1 MQTAIT
7 TGSGSSIIQIGGDG
21 NSVIVDK
28 PHLTLSRPGRLART
42 IRRHHD
48 TGKPHQIDVIR
59 AATQSVALVARTA
72 DFDSLTKWLNNPTLV
87 SVRVMVGDAG
97 IGKTRLALELIET
110 MTQEGWLAGFLTRA
124 ELRRFR
130 AQQNLGEWGWGTPVL
145 AVVDYAS
152 ASAGYLH
159 EWLKEL
165 ADNSAWDDDK
175 AAASRPLRLLLLD
188 RHADRDA
195 GWWAKVLGHSN
206 AAGVL
211 EQLADPT
218 PMMVRSIDDSN
229 DRRSILTNTLQSLH
243 SNVRPPAPGDDPDFD
258 RRLAEKTWG
267 GVPLMLMLAAVSAHD
282 AGFGSVL
289 ALSSDKLAFT
299 VAETELQRILK
310 VVHGRG
316 VSEKLVPLVK
326 QMIAI
331 TMLRQGLG
339 AQAACSAIERE
350 SVALGYHVDGGVA
363 VLRDAL
369 ATALPDGAG
378 GIAKVE
384 PDIVGE
390 ALLLAVWPTND
401 EDKRRAL
408 ARVHADDPVAVG
420 ETVVRICKDYVIRGH
435 RHPMAWLDQICAAT
449 NGLGALLRLSQAMPT
464 ETVELREIMVDLDT
478 RVVDLA
484 MTLPRTV
491 VGLSLLT
498 TALNSLAVN
507 LSALDQKR
515 EALAAIQ
522 EAVSILRELA
532 AIRPDAFR
540 ANLASSL
547 NSFSNFLADLGQ
559 RDDALAAIQEAVKL
573 CRKLAVAH
581 PDAFRPNLASSLNN
595 LSCSLSDLGRHDEA
609 LAAIQEAVR
618 LSRELAVARPDA
630 FRPNLAGY
638 LLNLSSRLSDLGRH
652 VQALAPIQEATNIR
666 RDLAAASPDAFRP
679 DLASSLNNLANLLY
693 RLGRHDEVLA
703 PIQEA
708 VDVRRK
714 LAATHPDTF
723 RPDLARSLTNL
734 SQHLARHRLS
744 DKALAAIEEA
754 VELDRELASKRADAF
769 RPHLAGSLTNLSN
782 RLYEQERFD
791 EALVPIQEAVDIR
804 RELATFAPD
813 VFKSDL
819 AESLNNLSAL
829 LCKHGRLDDSLLTI
843 QEAVDVRRELA
854 VSYPDRFRPFLA
866 RSLTNLSNVLCEHGQ
881 LSDALRAIQE
891 AVDIRSE
898 LAAAFP
904 DAFRPDLAISI
915 NSLSIVLYKIGKK
928 NEALVAIE
936 RAIEALREPFL
947 QLPHGY
953 ASLMETI
960 VETYREQCEDLG
972 KTPDPSLLTQDL
984 DTLPTTQS
992 RNWTK
997 ER

>member
-1 MQTAIT
+1 MQTAIAAG
-7 TGSGSSIIQIGGDG
+7 TGNSIIQIRGDG

-28 PHLTLSRPGRLART
+28 PHLTLTRPGRLART
-42 IRRHHD
+42 IRLDHD

-59 AATQSVALVARTA
+59 ATTQSVALVARRA
-72 DFDSLTKWLNNPTLV
+72 EFDSLSKWLNNPTLV

-110 MTQEGWLAGFLTRA
+110 MAQKGWLSGFLTRA

-130 AQQNLGEWGWGTPVL
+130 RQRNLGEWGWGTPVL

-165 ADNSAWDDDK
+165 ADNPAWDDDK
-175 AAASRPLRLLLLD
+175 AAARRPLRLLLLD

-195 GWWAKVLGHSN
+195 GWWAEVLGHGN

-218 PMMVRSIDDSN
+218 PMIVRSIDDSN

-243 SNVRPPAPGDDPDFD
+243 SNVRPPAPGDHPDFD
-258 RRLAEKTWG
+258 RRLAEQTWG
-267 GVPLMLMLAAVSAHD
+267 GVPLMLMLAAVSAAD

-289 ALSSDKLAFT
+289 ALSSDKLAFA
-299 VAETELQRILK
+299 VAETEMGRILK
-310 VVHGRG
+310 VVNGRG
-316 VSEKLVPLVK
+316 VSETLVPLVK

-350 SVALGYHVDGGVA
+350 SVALGYHVHGGAA

-369 ATALPDGAG
+369 AASLPDGSG

-384 PDIVGE
+384 PDIVAE

-401 EDKRRAL
+401 EDQRRAL

-420 ETVVRICKDYVIRGH
+420 ETVVRICTDYVIRGY

-449 NGLGALLRLSQAMPT
+449 NDLGGLLRLSQAMPT
-464 ETVELREIMVDLDT
+464 ETVELREIMVDLDI
-478 RVVDLA
+478 RIVDLA
-484 MTLPRTV
+484 RTLSRTV
-491 VGLSLLT
+491 ESLSLLT

-507 LSALDQKR
+507 LSACDQKR
-515 EALAAIQ
+515 EALAVIQ

-532 AIRPDAFR
+532 TARPDAFCPK
-540 ANLASSL
+540 LAGSL
-547 NSFSNFLADLGQ
+547 NNLSNFLADLGQ
-559 RDDALAAIQEAVKL
+559 RDGALAAIQEAVSIN
-573 CRKLAVAH
+573 RELAAVR

-595 LSCSLSDLGRHDEA
+595 LSCSLSDLRQRDEA
-609 LAAIQEAVR
+609 LAAIQEAV
-618 LSRELAVARPDA
+618 SIIRELAAVRPDA
-630 FRPNLAGY
+630 FRPDLAGS
-638 LLNLSSRLSDLGRH
+638 LTNLSSMLSDIGRH
-652 VQALAPIQEATNIR
+652 AQALAPIQEATNIR
-666 RDLAAASPDAFRP
+666 RDLATASPDAFRP

-693 RLGRHDEVLA
+693 TLGRHDEVLA

-714 LAATHPDTF
+714 LAATHPETF

-734 SQHLARHRLS
+734 SQHLARHRRS
-744 DKALAAIEEA
+744 DRALAAIQEA
-754 VELDRELASKRADAF
+754 VKLDRELAFVWPDAS

-782 RLYEQERFD
+782 RLYEQERLD
-791 EALVPIQEAVDIR
+791 EALAPIQEAVDIR
-804 RELATFAPD
+804 RELAAFAPD

-829 LCKHGRLDDSLLTI
+829 LCEHGRLDDSLAAI
-843 QEAVDVRRELA
+843 QESVDIRRELA
-854 VSYPDRFRPFLA
+854 ISYSERFRPFLA
-866 RSLTNLSNVLCEHGQ
+866 RSLTNLSNVLCERGQ
-881 LSDALRAIQE
+881 LGDAFRAIQE
-891 AVDIRSE
+891 AVDIRSA

-904 DAFRPDLAISI
+904 DEFRADLAISL
-915 NSLSIVLYKIGKK
+915 NSLSMVLYKKGRQ

-936 RAIEALREPFL
+936 RAIEALRAPL
-947 QLPHGY
+947 RRLPHGY

-960 VETYREQCEDLG
+960 VEHYRKQCEYLG
-972 KTPDPSLLTQDL
+972 KKPDPSLLTPDL
-984 DTLPTTQS
+984 ETLPRT
-992 RNWTK
+992 
-997 ER
+997 